1 MLRAY
6 RLRSSG
12 YFIIIDKALVYGNIK
27 EIFGGLH
34 DSREFEMLTGLK
46 IIALGHCAA
55 HKEKRKEISP
65 SGFIEIK
72 VGLCLDL
79 K

>member
-1 MLRAY
+1 MRTG
-6 RLRSSG
+6 SFIG
-12 YFIIIDKALVYGNIK
+12 YSIIMDKALVYGNIK
-27 EIFGGLH
+27 GIFGGLH
-34 DSREFEMLTGLK
+34 DSREFEILIGLK
-46 IIALGHCAA
+46 IIAVGHCTA
-55 HKEKRKEISP
+55 HKEKRKEIFL